1 MPNREQIV
9 LGISNVVSRS
19 EELAAGLSEEQ
30 WSRPAYEKGWNARQ
44 ILAHIA
50 AMGSIS
56 PVFIGWAKNP
66 PPAPSGSGG
75 SSGSSAP
82 DPDAWNAQQV
92 AARDGKSVS
101 ELLAEIRAGHQAGVQ
116 ALELVTDKQLST
128 TVTLLGHTDAAG
140 TLLHGFLVG
149 HSLEHLEDLSKAAG
163 A

>member
-1 MPNREQIV
+1 MVSSREEII

-19 EELAAGLSEEQ
+19 EDLAAGLSDEQ
-30 WSRPAYEKGWNARQ
+30 WARPAYERGWNARQ

-66 PPAPSGSGG
+66 PPAPGG
-75 SSGSSAP
+75 SSGSGGGVP

-92 AARDGKSVS
+92 AARDAKSVA

-116 ALELVTDKQLST
+116 ALESVTDEQLST
-128 TVTLLGHTDAAG
+128 TVTLLGHTESAG
-140 TLLHGFLVG
+140 TLLRVFLVD
-149 HSLEHLEDLSKAAG
+149 HSLGHLGDLAKAAG